1 MKLSTRDRL
10 VWLASGVLML
20 AWVVGLV
27 ANFAYK
33 DLWTADGTAEMVYR
47 QNFSLLVAA
56 AIVLGGAVI
65 AWQFYALGAA
75 ELRRQADMDRQH
87 REALE
92 EAYIGTLHALTSAL
106 DLRDD
111 ETYGHSRRV
120 MGYSLAVGRR
130 LGCSQQDLQTLAWG
144 ALLHDLGKIG
154 IRDRILLKPGP
165 LTAEERAQ
173 MNQHVVIGWQ
183 LVQNVPFLARTAEMV
198 RHHHERFDGTGYPDR
213 LKGQEIPLLAR
224 IFAVADAF
232 DAMTSSRPYR
242 REPLLMPQARAV
254 IAAGTGAQ
262 FCPQVSGVFCGIPL
276 AELEQIRVDS
286 FRPIDRID
294 DLVHVQIEPHQRAQ
308 SYYRDVL
315 TGTHNRAAWEAKR
328 SQMSL
333 TQGHTVGT
341 ILFLDLD
348 GLKRINDTHGH
359 MVGDQV
365 LADLGARLQH
375 ISPEVY
381 RMGGDEFLVWAPPG
395 TSGKALEQQATAVL
409 SLFSQDWTH
418 LDCGTAV
425 SWGLAEVASE
435 SDTLAE
441 LLHEADR
448 RMYARKGAKG
458 PGRASP

>member
-1 MKLSTRDRL
+1 MTTSTRDRL
-10 VWLASGVLML
+10 VWLASGVLL
-20 AWVVGLV
+20 IAWIVGIF
-27 ANFAYK
+27 ANFWLK
-33 DLWTADGTAEMVYR
+33 DYWTGMAVTDVLYR
-47 QNFSLLVAA
+47 QNSPLLMGAA
-56 AIVLGGAVI
+56 LVLGGSVI
-65 AWQFYALGAA
+65 AWQFYALGTA
-75 ELRRQADMDRQH
+75 ELRKLADMERQH

-92 EAYIGTLHALTSAL
+92 EAYRGTLHALTSAL

-165 LTAEERAQ
+165 LTADERAQ

-213 LKGQEIPLLAR
+213 LAGQEIPLLAR

-276 AELEQIRVDS
+276 AELEQIRADS

-294 DLVHVQIEPHQRAQ
+294 DLVHVQSVPHPQARC
-308 SYYRDVL
+308 YYRDAL
-315 TGTHNRAAWEAKR
+315 TGTHSRAAWEAKR
-328 SQMSL
+328 SQMTL
-333 TQGHTVGT
+333 AQGHTVGT

-375 ISPEVY
+375 ISTEVY

-395 TSGKALEQQATAVL
+395 TCCKPLEQQVTAVL
-409 SLFSQDWTH
+409 ALFSQDWTH

-425 SWGLAEVASE
+425 SWGIAEPTSE
-435 SDTLAE
+435 SDTLGE

-448 RMYARKGAKG
+448 RMYAQKGAKG
-458 PGRASP
+458 PGRAGL